1 MRTAPSMACRADGD
15 AVMLAFVGAGFQK
28 RLVWPE
34 TWQRELRV
42 NLPGH
47 R

>member
-28 RLVWPE
+28 RLVLLE

-42 NLPGH
+42 NLPCH